1 MVIEL
6 VKEARAELVQRRR
19 ESRCGYWF
27 RVLDEV
33 KDPEL
38 PVLSI
43 WDLGVL
49 QDVQEQD
56 GVVEVTITPTYSGC
70 PAMETIRDQIVEVL
84 RAAGSKDVEI
94 HTQLTPAWT
103 SDWIDSAAQKR
114 LRDFGIAPPGTPACP
129 QCGSTRTRVIS
140 DFGSTACKAL
150 YRCLD
155 CREPFD
161 YFKPF

>member
-19 ESRCGYWF
+19 ESRCGHWF

-49 QDVQEQD
+49 QDVREEG

-70 PAMETIRDQIVEVL
+70 PAMETIEEQIVEVL
-84 RAAGSKDVEI
+84 RAAGAKDVEV

-103 SDWIDSAAQKR
+103 SDWIDGAAQKR